1 VKPLTFVLFIILF
14 IQASSAQNGNKP
26 QFVNLD
32 LAKAFAKQQEVQ
44 LSRFVDKVTYLPL
57 ETHQEALIPENARY
71 ELTDDFVIVKTSA
84 GGIYRILL
92 FDRNSGKFIREIGK
106 QGRGPGEYSY
116 FGNSNIPYNHV
127 KKEIYAFTYSR
138 DIIAY
143 DLSGKNTGIIRVPG
157 WSDPRWQE
165 GRSVPFPADNMLDEN
180 IFAGYFHNLRGWE
193 NRKLVLFTKDGI
205 VKIFP
210 NHMTYIGSSRYY
222 QYNIHFYNWDNK
234 LYFIEG
240 YCDTIYQ
247 VTKESLIPRY
257 YLNWGQYNAPYSKQN
272 EINPND
278 YFFTVDLDENDKHI
292 FFKLLF
298 KTTRYLGFVEKSN
311 NSVTFCKKNNSGTS
325 GFKDDISGLMD
336 VIPVDFTQNNEMIY
350 IIQPIKLLNWLKEN
364 PEKAQLARTK
374 LQWLKNID
382 EFSNPIIAIG
392 K

>member
-1 VKPLTFVLFIILF
+1 MKSLTFVLFIILF

-32 LAKAFAKQQEVQ
+32 LAKAFAEQQEVP
-44 LSRFVDKVTYLPL
+44 LSRFVAKITYLPL
-57 ETHQEALIPENARY
+57 ETHPEALIPENARY
-71 ELTDDFVIVKTSA
+71 ELTDDFVIVKTSS
-84 GGIYRILL
+84 GGKYHILL
-92 FDRNSGKFIREIGK
+92 FDRNSGKFVREIGK
-106 QGRGPGEYSY
+106 QGRGPGEFSH
-116 FGNSNIPYNHV
+116 FGNSNIPYNHI
-127 KKEIYAFTYSR
+127 KKEIYAFTYSF

-143 DLSGKNTGIIRVPG
+143 DLSGKNTDIIRVPG

-180 IFAGYFHNLRGWE
+180 IFAGYFYNLRGWE
-193 NRKLVLFTKDGI
+193 NRKLVLFKKEEI

-210 NHMTYIGSSRYY
+210 NHLTYDGSSRYY
-222 QYNIHFYNWDNK
+222 QYNIHFYNWDNN

-272 EINPND
+272 EIELEK
-278 YFFTVDLDENDKHI
+278 YFFTVDLDENDNYI
-292 FFKLLF
+292 FFVLLF
-298 KTTRYLGFVEKSN
+298 KTSRYLGFVEKTN
-311 NSVTFCKKNNSGTS
+311 NSVTFCKKNNTGTS

-336 VIPVDFTQNNEMIY
+336 VIPKDFTQNNEMIY
-350 IIQPIKLLNWLKEN
+350 VIQPIKLLSWFKEN

-382 EFSNPIIAIG
+382 EFSNPVIAIG